1 MSDILTSSSTG
12 TARNCLRK
20 YRLAYGYG
28 IRRKQDAKPLVIGTA
43 GHKIIEMHERMK
55 AIGFLGTAEE
65 LAADAITMGLADYDA
80 TRPTDPEKIY
90 DWEIDRVTVAT
101 LCAAYFWRWA
111 EVDAGVEVIATELQ
125 FQIPLINPESGRSS
139 RTFDLAGKIDN
150 IIRRTDSGRIG
161 IRDHKFIGQDLA
173 PESDYWRK
181 LKIDQQMSIYF
192 DAADHLGHRPDF
204 IELDAIRKPT
214 ISPKGIPLT
223 DEQGVKVV
231 LDRDGN
237 RVRTKDGKKW
247 RESGLAEEGYT
258 LQTRP
263 ETPEEFGER
272 LRQDIGERPDFYF
285 ARREFARLDAEREE
299 AAFDLWQTGEIIR
312 ECAAKDRWPR
322 NTGHCFGF
330 GRCQFFNLC
339 TGGFKPETDE
349 LPEEFERVANPHREL
364 DLLSA

>member
-1 MSDILTSSSTG
+1 MTNILTSSSTG

-43 GHKIIEMHERMK
+43 GHKILEEYERLM
-55 AIGFLGTAEE
+55 AMGIIDP
-65 LAADAITMGLADYDA
+65 AADAITLGLLEYDL
-80 TRPTDPEKIY
+80 TRPTDPERQY
-90 DWEIDRVTVAT
+90 EWEIDRVTVAV

-111 EVDAGVEVIATELQ
+111 EADADVEVLATELQ
-125 FQIPLINPESGRSS
+125 FNIPLVNPETNRSS

-150 IIRRTDSGRIG
+150 IIRRRESGRVG

-192 DAADHLGHRPDF
+192 DAADHLGYAPDF

-214 ISPKGIPLT
+214 ISPK
-223 DEQGVKVV
+223 KVPV
-231 LDRDGN
+231 LDADGIKIVSDPTGQ
-237 RVRTKDGKKW
+237 RVTNKDGSW
-247 RESGLAEEGYT
+247 RQSPDSKLGYEI
-258 LQTRP
+258 LSRP

-299 AAFDLWQTGEIIR
+299 AQFDLWQTGEIIR
-312 ECAAKDRWPR
+312 DCTAKNRWPR

-339 TGGFKPETDE
+339 TGGFNPETDE
-349 LPEEFERVANPHREL
+349 LPEDFERVTNPHQEL
-364 DLLSA
+364 TLES

>member
-1 MSDILTSSSTG
+1 MTAILTSSSTG

-43 GHKIIEMHERMK
+43 GHKILEEYERLRAMG
-55 AIGFLGTAEE
+55 IIDP
-65 LAADAITMGLADYDA
+65 AADAITLGLAEYDA

-90 DWEIDRVTVAT
+90 DWEIDRVTVAV
-101 LCAAYFWRWA
+101 LCAAYFWRWENA
-111 EVDAGVEVIATELQ
+111 DADVEVLATELQ
-125 FQIPLINPESGRSS
+125 FNIPLVNPETNRSS

-150 IIRRTDSGRIG
+150 IIRRQESGRVG

-181 LKIDQQMSIYF
+181 LQIDQQMSIYF
-192 DAADHLGHRPDF
+192 DAADHLGYAPDF

-214 ISPKGIPLT
+214 ISPRGIPLT
-223 DEQGVKVV
+223 DGDGVKIV
-231 LDRDGN
+231 LDSSGE

-247 RESGLAEEGYT
+247 RESGDSAAGYV

-272 LRQDIGERPDFYF
+272 LRCDIGERPDFYF

-299 AAFDLWQTGEIIR
+299 ARFDLWQTGEIIR
-312 ECAAKDRWPR
+312 DCTTKGRWPR

-339 TGGFKPETDE
+339 TGGFNPETDE
-349 LPEEFERVANPHREL
+349 LPEDFERVTNPHQEL
-364 DLLSA
+364 DMLSA